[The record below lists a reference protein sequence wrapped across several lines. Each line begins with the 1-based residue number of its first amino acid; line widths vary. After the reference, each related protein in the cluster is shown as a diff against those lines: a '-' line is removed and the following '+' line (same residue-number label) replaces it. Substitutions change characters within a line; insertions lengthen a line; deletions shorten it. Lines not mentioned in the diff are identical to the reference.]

1 MLLDVDE
8 YSGHLDQDPTQR
20 HRHRLVTTCY
30 DPLKS
35 ILSGEK
41 KQHGEL
47 SVLFVGKKSWV
58 GGFYETM
65 SRMSPETIM
74 SQGIKHHEIPT
85 LTVSIFHHLSHCYC
99 PVIRLLHHHKS
110 C

>member
-1 MLLDVDE
+1 MFYDFLLPYLMHVEKNDMLLDVDE

-41 KQHGEL
+41 TTT
-47 SVLFVGKKSWV
+47 W
-58 GGFYETM
+58 
-65 SRMSPETIM
+65 
-74 SQGIKHHEIPT
+74 
-85 LTVSIFHHLSHCYC
+85 
-99 PVIRLLHHHKS
+99 
-110 C
+110 